1 MKMHPIII
9 ILLLYIHSIE
19 SHNNNYYEPLI
30 LISTAEAV
38 PCAIFA
44 FLHECSSEFSELVA
58 YAISLGGD
66 TDTIGSMAGA
76 IAGAYFGVEQIPQEW
91 ADCCEESS
99 RAISYAD
106 ALFDLVNKD

>member
-1 MKMHPIII
+1 MHPIII
-9 ILLLYIHSIE
+9 ILLYIHPIE

-91 ADCCEESS
+91 VDCCEESS